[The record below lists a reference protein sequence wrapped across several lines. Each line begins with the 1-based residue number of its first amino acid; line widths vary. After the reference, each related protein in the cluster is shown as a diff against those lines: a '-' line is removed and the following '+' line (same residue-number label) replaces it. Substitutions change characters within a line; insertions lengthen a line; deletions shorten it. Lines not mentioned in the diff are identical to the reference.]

1 MNVQARSLVLYRNYI
16 MMTNKMPKTSK
27 SMSKVWVGNK
37 PQPTPFYNYVKKQTV
52 YRWEPDKVYD
62 MPRKAKRN

>member
-1 MNVQARSLVLYRNYI
+1 
-16 MMTNKMPKTSK
+16 MPKTSK